1 MFSNYNF
8 HFQVDLLLWC
18 YNLLR
23 IMGKHLNTK
32 TQQAAVWLDSV
43 HLPPNR
49 WISLWGTPGIL
60 ITRMS
65 SLSRVRTGQS
75 IKTPLTSWK
84 LAHLDAE
91 RDRGIKHRQV
101 TLSHRLI
108 SCLSISN
115 NNGLVIWKSIAWNAL
130 LMMWWEMPG
139 SCSMMTA
146 MKGPAP
152 APGPAPPTSSIRH

>member
-1 MFSNYNF
+1 MFSNYIF

-49 WISLWGTPGIL
+49 WISLCGTPGIL

-75 IKTPLTSWK
+75 IEMPLTSWK

-91 RDRGIKHRQV
+91 RDRGIKQA
-101 TLSHRLI
+101 SHSESSIDL
-108 SCLSISN
+108 LFVNISN

-152 APGPAPPTSSIRH
+152 APGPAPPTSSISH